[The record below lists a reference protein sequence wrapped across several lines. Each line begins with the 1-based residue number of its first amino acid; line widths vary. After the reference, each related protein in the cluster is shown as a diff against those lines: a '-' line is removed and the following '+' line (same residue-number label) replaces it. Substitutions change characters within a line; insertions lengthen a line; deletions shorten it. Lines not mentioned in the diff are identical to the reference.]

1 MGAGFLPLAYNKENP
16 GKSSNINIYILKLLG
31 TKKGKKTDIFSFFL
45 LIQDKKV
52 THRDV
57 MSCLL

>member
-31 TKKGKKTDIFSFFL
+31 TKKGKKTDIFSFFFSWYR
-45 LIQDKKV
+45 I
-52 THRDV
+52 RR
-57 MSCLL
+57 